1 MKTDGFP
8 SVSTMGDTGQKR
20 NAPRREHPAEM
31 DHHQVVMPEIPRI
44 LRNKHL
50 KCLQHTPES
59 AQILH
64 DNGFFANGKEMSHQV
79 EQHLFDAF
87 IEDDYDGH
95 LHLMTLHS
103 VVESS
108 QDVNCVSFR
117 ETGDDI
123 DISSSFDNDLLGPAL
138 GIVFWRDVPDE
149 ETKEWFD
156 WNYVAKVFSQDKPIK
171 NGKIINTKDS
181 LTSIGRDETLHL
193 VRQSSIRSI
202 KNMVKDM

>member
-1 MKTDGFP
+1 
-8 SVSTMGDTGQKR
+8 
-20 NAPRREHPAEM
+20 
-31 DHHQVVMPEIPRI
+31 MPEIPRI

-95 LHLMTLHS
+95 LHLMTLHF
-103 VVESS
+103 VVES
-108 QDVNCVSFR
+108 NRVSFR

-138 GIVFWRDVPDE
+138 
-149 ETKEWFD
+149 
-156 WNYVAKVFSQDKPIK
+156 
-171 NGKIINTKDS
+171 DS
-181 LTSIGRDETLHL
+181 VLEGCTG
-193 VRQSSIRSI
+193 
-202 KNMVKDM
+202 